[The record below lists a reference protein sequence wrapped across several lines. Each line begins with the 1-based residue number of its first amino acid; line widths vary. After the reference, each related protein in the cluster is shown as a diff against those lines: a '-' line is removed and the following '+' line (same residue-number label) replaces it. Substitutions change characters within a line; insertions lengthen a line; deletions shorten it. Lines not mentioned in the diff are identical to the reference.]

1 MPHILNAL
9 ANDELKVASRDYHH
23 SEEYIKF
30 SNELEELGDK
40 IADKLDNEGK
50 ELLEKYI
57 EKQLDKIS
65 LTRVEEFTY
74 GYQIGSL
81 IMMDIYSILK
91 R

>member
-1 MPHILNAL
+1 MLHILNAL
-9 ANDELKVASRDYHH
+9 ANDELKIASRNYHH
-23 SEEYIKF
+23 SEDYIKV
-30 SNELEELGDK
+30 SNKLEELGDK
-40 IADKLDNEGK
+40 ITDKLDNEGK

-65 LTRVEEFTY
+65 ITRIEEFTY

-81 IMMDIYSILK
+81 IMMDIYDILK

>member
-1 MPHILNAL
+1 MLHILNAL
-9 ANDELKVASRDYHH
+9 ANDELKIASRNYHH
-23 SEEYIKF
+23 SEDYIKV

-65 LTRVEEFTY
+65 ITRIEEFTY

-81 IMMDIYSILK
+81 IVMDIYDILK

>member
-1 MPHILNAL
+1 MLHILNAL
-9 ANDELKVASRDYHH
+9 ANDELKIASRNYHH
-23 SEEYIKF
+23 SEDYIKV

-65 LTRVEEFTY
+65 ITRIEEFTY

-81 IMMDIYSILK
+81 IMMDIYDILK

>member
-1 MPHILNAL
+1 MSHILNAL
-9 ANDELKVASRDYHH
+9 ANDEFKVASREYHH
-23 SEEYIKF
+23 SEEYIKL
-30 SNELEELGDK
+30 SNELEELENK
-40 IADKLDNEGK
+40 IADKLDNERK

-65 LTRVEEFTY
+65 IARIEEFTY

-81 IMMDIYSILK
+81 IMMDIYDILK